1 MTKQIIYKEIIEIDG
16 REYTV
21 SNCDYSESI
30 QQLIQDQILEDDNQE
45 IINHIVDDIV
55 NNS

>member
-1 MTKQIIYKEIIEIDG
+1 MTKLIIYKEVIEIDG
-16 REYTV
+16 KEYTV

-30 QQLIQDQILEDDNQE
+30 QKLIQDQVLEDDNQE

>member
-16 REYTV
+16 RQYTV

-30 QQLIQDQILEDDNQE
+30 QELINDNVLEDDAQE

>member
-1 MTKQIIYKEIIEIDG
+1 MTKQIIYKEVIEIG
-16 REYTV
+16 GKQYTV

-30 QQLIQDQILEDDNQE
+30 QELIKDNILEDDNQE

>member
-1 MTKQIIYKEIIEIDG
+1 MTKQIIYKEIIQING

-21 SNCDYSESI
+21 TTCDYSDSVNE
-30 QQLIQDQILEDDNQE
+30 LIQNQIIENNNQE

-55 NNS
+55 NSQ